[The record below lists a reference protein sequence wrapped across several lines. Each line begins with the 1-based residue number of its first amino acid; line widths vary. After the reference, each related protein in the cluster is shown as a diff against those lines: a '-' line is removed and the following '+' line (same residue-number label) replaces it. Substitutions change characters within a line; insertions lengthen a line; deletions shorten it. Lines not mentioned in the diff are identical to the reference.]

1 MIADV
6 QRLLAR
12 RPFVPF
18 YIVTKNGQRYQVASP
33 EHAGFN
39 PRGSRVH
46 VWSEDG
52 SKDFGLGMYMGQ
64 VPAEKAI
71 ERSKLTDTVLVK
83 RLLAG
88 KTVPELK
95 LDSGETIYGFQCE
108 WEVIGPPPEELH

>member
-1 MIADV
+1 MTDQGEGV
-6 QRLLAR
+6 L
-12 RPFVPF
+12 
-18 YIVTKNGQRYQVASP
+18 K
-33 EHAGFN
+33 E
-39 PRGSRVH
+39 GSRVH

-95 LDSGETIYGFQCE
+95 LDSGETVYGFQCQ
-108 WEVIGPPPEELH
+108 WEVVGRAP